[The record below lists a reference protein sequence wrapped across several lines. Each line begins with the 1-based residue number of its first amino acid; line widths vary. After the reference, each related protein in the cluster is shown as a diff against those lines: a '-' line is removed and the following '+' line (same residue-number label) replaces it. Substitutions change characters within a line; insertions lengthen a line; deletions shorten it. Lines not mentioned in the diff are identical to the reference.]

1 MLSTSRK
8 THTTPPPLT
17 TTLPTLDASARQ
29 LSFYRKSELRR
40 GRRRRKRRKRR
51 GEEKKSK
58 CGRTVQQ
65 MLPLAAACV
74 AIAVTSGT
82 LALTAVWP
90 DIKQPCLHD
99 HSDCDNV
106 AVKTLGHN
114 RGRGMAAMRT

>member
-1 MLSTSRK
+1 M
-8 THTTPPPLT
+8 
-17 TTLPTLDASARQ
+17 
-29 LSFYRKSELRR
+29 
-40 GRRRRKRRKRR
+40 
-51 GEEKKSK
+51 GEEEEEEGGRKKSK
-58 CGRTVQQ
+58 CGRTVRQ